1 MVDYGFYKNDYL
13 GSVIPEKA
21 FSGVA
26 AQAQRYLDRLKRI
39 YRVESSGEDA
49 EKLAVCAMAETLW
62 DNRNGGLFSASAGS
76 ASARYAAGKTSLKRE
91 LFDKASIYLDIYR
104 GVGQPAGQFAG

>member
-1 MVDYGFYKNDYL
+1 MVDYGFYTNDYL

-26 AQAQRYLDRLKRI
+26 AQAQRYLDKFKQV
-39 YRVESSGEDA
+39 YRVASSGEQA
-49 EKLAVCAMAETLW
+49 ENLAVCAMAETLW
-62 DNRNGGLFSASAGS
+62 DNRNSGLFSASAGS
-76 ASARYAAGKTSLKRE
+76 ASARYTAGKTSLKRE

>member
-26 AQAQRYLDRLKRI
+26 AQAQRYLDKMKEV
-39 YRVESSGEDA
+39 YRVTSSGKQA
-49 EKLAVCAMAETLW
+49 ENLAVCAMAETLW

-76 ASARYAAGKTSLKRE
+76 ASTRYAAGKTSLKRE

-104 GVGQPAGQFAG
+104 GMSQPAE